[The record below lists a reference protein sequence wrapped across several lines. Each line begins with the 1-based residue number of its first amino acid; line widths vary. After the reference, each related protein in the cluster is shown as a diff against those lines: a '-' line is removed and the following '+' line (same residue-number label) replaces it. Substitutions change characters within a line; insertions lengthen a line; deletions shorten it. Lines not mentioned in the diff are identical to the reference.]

1 MLLVGTG
8 DGLVELGVDGS
19 VVRRALGGTE
29 VTMIS
34 GDWAIA
40 DDAVVS
46 LDDGA
51 ARALPDGLRPRCLLA
66 LAGGRAL
73 VGTTEA
79 RLVLVGGPD
88 GPATDRAFDDIP
100 TRGGWSTPWGAPADL
115 RSLTMAGTRPLAGV
129 HVGGVWRRDD
139 DGWIEIVPAE
149 ADDHQVLADEDVI
162 AVAAAIGVGQ
172 STDGG
177 DTWAWS
183 HEGLHASYCR
193 AVALAD
199 GWLLASASTGPA
211 THQAAV
217 YRRPIDDPQRPFKP
231 CAGESDLPAMF
242 PHNIDTFCL
251 VAAGNLAAVGERYGR
266 VYLSEDAGLSW
277 RKLADALPGVHCLAF
292 AS

>member
-1 MLLVGTG
+1 MLQVGTG

-46 LDDGA
+46 LDDGVV
-51 ARALPDGLRPRCLLA
+51 RALPDGLRPRCLLA

-100 TRGGWSTPWGAPADL
+100 TRDGWSTPWGAPADL

-149 ADDHQVLADEDVI
+149 ADDHQVIADEDVI

-172 STDGG
+172 RVDGPRHPPG
-177 DTWAWS
+177 
-183 HEGLHASYCR
+183 R
-193 AVALAD
+193 RV
-199 GWLLASASTGPA
+199 PA
-211 THQAAV
+211 TH
-217 YRRPIDDPQRPFKP
+217 RRPAAPVRAVRRRVGPAGDVPPQHR
-231 CAGESDLPAMF
+231 
-242 PHNIDTFCL
+242 H
-251 VAAGNLAAVGERYGR
+251 V
-266 VYLSEDAGLSW
+266 
-277 RKLADALPGVHCLAF
+277 LPGRGG
-292 AS
+292 

>member
-1 MLLVGTG
+1 MLQVGTG

-19 VVRRALGGTE
+19 V
-29 VTMIS
+29 
-34 GDWAIA
+34 
-40 DDAVVS
+40 
-46 LDDGA
+46 
-51 ARALPDGLRPRCLLA
+51 LR
-66 LAGGRAL
+66 RAL

-100 TRGGWSTPWGAPADL
+100 TRDGWSTPWGAPADL

-183 HEGLHASYCR
+183 HEGLHASYC
-193 AVALAD
+193 
-199 GWLLASASTGPA
+199 
-211 THQAAV
+211 
-217 YRRPIDDPQRPFKP
+217 
-231 CAGESDLPAMF
+231 
-242 PHNIDTFCL
+242 L